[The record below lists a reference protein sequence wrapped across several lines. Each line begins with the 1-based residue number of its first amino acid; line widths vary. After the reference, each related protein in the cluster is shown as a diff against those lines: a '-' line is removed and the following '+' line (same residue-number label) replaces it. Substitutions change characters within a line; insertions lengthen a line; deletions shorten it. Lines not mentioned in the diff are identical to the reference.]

1 MDIKIHKAT
10 ERLYLILV
18 FTLVF
23 HSNALGQKDSTNI
36 KKDTRWAYFKHDIGS
51 IFGGIGYSYS
61 RPVHWKGDD
70 WLTLG
75 AISAGT
81 LLLYTVDDETSRFF
95 RKRREDIPQVISDYG
110 FLYGSPENNYMLTGA
125 VYATG
130 LAFKN
135 EKLRRTGVL
144 LIASASATGF
154 LQQVLKS
161 VTGRARPRS
170 GLEKDYFEPF
180 ASDKDLHSFPSGHA
194 ILALSNAHA
203 IAKQFKNGWVKSGIY
218 VLGAIPALSR
228 IWEGAHWLSDVALS
242 AAISIA
248 TVESIDRYLD
258 RRYDEKYNADSKRVS
273 WNLKFGLG
281 QMGVVVNI
289 R

>member
-1 MDIKIHKAT
+1 MKTNLKPELIVLFFAILASN
-10 ERLYLILV
+10 YLQGQQ
-18 FTLVF
+18 T
-23 HSNALGQKDSTNI
+23 SNSSSD
-36 KKDTRWAYFKHDIGS
+36 DTRWDYFKHDIGS
-51 IFGGIGYSYS
+51 IFGGMGYAYS
-61 RPVHWKGDD
+61 RPVHWQGDD
-70 WLTLG
+70 WLTFG
-75 AISAGT
+75 AVSAGT
-81 LLLYTVDDETSRFF
+81 VLLYTVDDETSRFF
-95 RKRREDIPQVISDYG
+95 RKRKEDIPQIVSDYG

-125 VYATG
+125 VYVTG
-130 LAFKN
+130 LALKN

-170 GLEKDYFEPF
+170 GLAKNYFEPF

-203 IAKQFKNGWVKSGIY
+203 IAKQFKNVWVKSGIY
-218 VLGAIPALSR
+218 ILGSIPALSR

-258 RRYDEKYNADSKRVS
+258 RRYDEKYNAGAKKVS

-281 QMGVVVNI
+281 QMGVVI
-289 R
+289 HIH